1 MSSSPSWEKHL
12 IMRRNALPRPDA
24 QGSVDGKNIP
34 SSSGKAPTETAQ
46 PRTGYRMAF
55 NFNSALFKVLVEH
68 LKPEEGEKVL
78 DLGCSRGFYVKAM
91 EDYTGGVIG
100 VDISEDSLE
109 KAVTPKVEYGDI
121 TNLDFAE
128 GSFDKVYSL
137 HTIEHLPDLEQ
148 FFAEVTRVLKP
159 GGTAIVVYPWELFQG
174 MQAIGAAI
182 RQYRNPLLARKIHL
196 HRLIPKS
203 IGRLIAGTSL
213 THRESRLVFA
223 MGIQYMTILTKRT

>member
-1 MSSSPSWEKHL
+1 M
-12 IMRRNALPRPDA
+12 PRPDA
-24 QGSVDGKNIP
+24 PGSVDNKNTP
-34 SSSGKAPTETAQ
+34 SSAGQAYTETVQ

-68 LKPEEGEKVL
+68 LNPGEEEMVL

-91 EDYTGGVIG
+91 EDYTRGVIG

-109 KAVTPKVEYGDI
+109 NAVTPKVEYGDI

-137 HTIEHLPDLEQ
+137 HTIEHLPDLKR
-148 FFAEVTRVLKP
+148 FFSEVTRVLKP
-159 GGTAIVVYPWELFQG
+159 GGTAIVIYPWELFRG

-182 RQYRNPLLARKIHL
+182 RQYRNPLLARKLHL
-196 HRLIPKS
+196 HRLTPKS
-203 IGRLIAGTSL
+203 IVKFTEGTSL
-213 THRESRLVFA
+213 LHVESKLVFA
-223 MGIQYMTILTKRT
+223 MGIQYLTMFRKES

>member
-1 MSSSPSWEKHL
+1 
-12 IMRRNALPRPDA
+12 MRRNTLPRPDA
-24 QGSVDGKNIP
+24 PGSVDSKNIP

-46 PRTGYRMAF
+46 PGTGYRMAF
-55 NFNSALFKVLVEH
+55 NFNSALFKVLVKH
-68 LKPEEGEKVL
+68 LKPEEEEKVL

-91 EDYTGGVIG
+91 EDYTRGVIG
-100 VDISEDSLE
+100 VDISEDSLK

-148 FFAEVTRVLKP
+148 FFSEVARVLKP
-159 GGTAIVVYPWELFQG
+159 GGTAIIIYPWELFRG

-182 RQYRNPLLARKIHL
+182 RQYRNPLMARNLHL
-196 HRLIPKS
+196 HRLTPKS
-203 IGRLIAGTSL
+203 IRRLIAGTPL
-213 THRESRLVFA
+213 THRQSRLVFA
-223 MGIQYMTILTKRT
+223 TGIQYMTILTKRT

>member
-1 MSSSPSWEKHL
+1 M
-12 IMRRNALPRPDA
+12 PRPDA
-24 QGSVDGKNIP
+24 QGSVDSKNIP
-34 SSSGKAPTETAQ
+34 SSSGKAPTETTQ

-91 EDYTGGVIG
+91 EDYTRGVIG
-100 VDISEDSLE
+100 VDISEDSLK

-148 FFAEVTRVLKP
+148 FFAEVARVLKP
-159 GGTAIVVYPWELFQG
+159 GGTAIIIYPWELFRG

-182 RQYRNPLLARKIHL
+182 RQYRNPLLAREIHR
-196 HRLIPKS
+196 HRLAPKS
-203 IGRLIAGTSL
+203 IRRLIAGTPL
-213 THRESRLVFA
+213 AHRESRLVFA

>member
-1 MSSSPSWEKHL
+1 
-12 IMRRNALPRPDA
+12 MRRNTLPRPDA
-24 QGSVDGKNIP
+24 PGSVDSKNAP
-34 SSSGKAPTETAQ
+34 SSSGQAPTETAQ

-100 VDISEDSLE
+100 VDISEDSLK

-148 FFAEVTRVLKP
+148 FFTEVARVLKP
-159 GGTAIVVYPWELFQG
+159 GGTAIIIYPWELFQG

-182 RQYRNPLLARKIHL
+182 RQYRNPLLAREIHR
-196 HRLIPKS
+196 HRLTPKS
-203 IGRLIAGTSL
+203 IVKFTKGTSL
-213 THRESRLVFA
+213 LHVESKLVFA
-223 MGIQYMTILTKRT
+223 TGIQYLTMFRKES